1 MKNIVLISFSGVKPS
16 RPSPNR
22 MVNPLN
28 LSNKK
33 APADGRGFR
42 QPLEVERSIAVFYSV
57 TAEAR
62 AAELVV
68 QANEAHVDVL
78 ADAIGAN
85 QACERDVLVL
95 QEDVVVLDANR
106 PVRGETVLEAGT
118 DRATPTGLIVR
129 GQQRPAKG
137 RDFILAAGD
146 SRTALGVKEDVVPG
160 VADLTGDQ
168 TERVDLGAVAR
179 REQRADVVAREV
191 SPVALTFDTEHPL
204 ARLHAV
210 ADLAADRAAGRI
222 VRTLAATA
230 DEIPSRMGGTP
241 AAVDAD
247 VEAAPVVDRG
257 DHRRRLGVRPRSE
270 VSSHRRC
277 SRAERDKAHSSKQQI
292 LVHLIPVP
300 VSSLGPRAV
309 ASS

>member
-1 MKNIVLISFSGVKPS
+1 MKKIVLILFSGVKPS
-16 RPSPNR
+16 RLSPDR
-22 MVNPLN
+22 MVNL
-28 LSNKK
+28 LKLTNKK

-42 QPLEVERSIAVFYSV
+42 RPLEIERSIAVFYSV

-68 QANEAHVDVL
+68 QADEAHVDIL
-78 ADAIGAN
+78 TDAIGRGH
-85 QACERDVLVL
+85 QREGDVLVL

-129 GQQRPAKG
+129 GQQCAAKG

-146 SRTALGVKEDVVPG
+146 SRTALGVNEDVVPG

-191 SPVALTFDTEHPL
+191 SPVALTFDAEHPR
-204 ARLHAV
+204 ARLRAV
-210 ADLAADRAAGRI
+210 ADLTADRAAGRT
-222 VRTLAATA
+222 VHPPPPTA
-230 DEIPSRMGGTP
+230 DETPGRMGGP
-241 AAVDAD
+241 PPAVDTD

-257 DHRRRLGVRPRSE
+257 NHRRRL
-270 VSSHRRC
+270 
-277 SRAERDKAHSSKQQI
+277 
-292 LVHLIPVP
+292 
-300 VSSLGPRAV
+300 
-309 ASS
+309 

>member
-16 RPSPNR
+16 LPSPNR
-22 MVNPLN
+22 MVNLPKLN
-28 LSNKK
+28 NKK

-42 QPLEVERSIAVFYSV
+42 RPLAIERSIAVFYSV

-68 QANEAHVDVL
+68 QADEAHVDIL
-78 ADAIGAN
+78 TDAIGRRH
-85 QACERDVLVL
+85 QREGDVLVL
-95 QEDVVVLDANR
+95 QEDVVVPDANR
-106 PVRGETVLEAGT
+106 PVRREAVLQAGT
-118 DRATPTGLIVR
+118 DRATPAGLIGR
-129 GQQRPAKG
+129 GQQCAAKG
-137 RDFILAAGD
+137 RDFILAADD
-146 SRTALGVKEDVVPG
+146 SRTALGVNEDVVPG

-168 TERVDLGAVAR
+168 TERIDLGAVASG
-179 REQRADVVAREV
+179 EQCTDVVTREI
-191 SPVALTFDTEHPL
+191 SPVALTFDAEHPL

-210 ADLAADRAAGRI
+210 ADLTADRAAGRI

-230 DEIPSRMGGTP
+230 DEIPSRMGGTA
-241 AAVDAD
+241 AAVHAD

-277 SRAERDKAHSSKQQI
+277 GRAERDKAHSSKQQI

-300 VSSLGPRAV
+300 VSSLGPRSV
-309 ASS
+309 ESS